1 MDFIREYFLDPI
13 LGNGWFNP
21 VNTLVYGIILV
32 MAVYLVFRLLKRMG
46 IRIDRRFLYAVLP
59 FIFWGSST
67 RVLHDA
73 AFAGVLTGPVGD
85 FYSLPVFPTPGSYII
100 TFSLALLVLFVSLL
114 VQRFSGFPY
123 WKVMLTTGI
132 AISAI
137 NVVLIPFANLFP
149 LGVIVGVTSLW
160 FLLFHSVGNLSKR
173 MKSKRL
179 NNLFSSENTGLLT
192 AHMLDATA
200 TWTAMTFFGYLE
212 QHVVPNMVIPILGP
226 GAMFLLKLAVMI
238 PVLYLVD
245 QYTEEGD
252 FRNFLKIVI
261 LILGLAPG
269 LRNTI
274 RLVAMV

>member
-46 IRIDRRFLYAVLP
+46 IRMDGRFLYALLP

-73 AFAGVLTGPVGD
+73 AFAGVLTGPLGD
-85 FYSLPVFPTPGSYII
+85 FYNLPVFPTPGSYII
-100 TFSLALLVLFVSLL
+100 TFSLALLALFVSLI

-123 WKVMLTTGI
+123 WKVMLAAGI
-132 AISAI
+132 ALSAV
-137 NVVLIPFANLFP
+137 NVILIPFANLFP
-149 LGVIVGVTSLW
+149 LGIILAVTSLW
-160 FLLFHSVGNLSKR
+160 FLLFHYLGLLSKR
-173 MKSKRL
+173 TGNKTLEGIFSK
-179 NNLFSSENTGLLT
+179 ENVGLLS

-226 GAMFLLKLAVMI
+226 GAMFLLKLVVMI

-274 RLVAMV
+274 RLAAMV